1 MVYDPCP
8 EGFKLV
14 GGVCVPMTN
23 DALMRW
29 KSKSRKKGSL
39 PPDPDPPPIP
49 PPQPPP
55 PNPPNPDNGGG
66 GGGGS
71 KEFDLI
77 GANKRLTEEEV
88 LALGLSAGAS
98 TAGLYAA
105 YRIGK
110 AYIYQ
115 SSTGQVAI
123 ARDGT
128 ITTAEEGEFEM
139 TEQMSV
145 FSEDAITETSFLL
158 GRDEA
163 GNPVVR
169 TGSERTASEATGEGD
184 SLLADDTAPVPDAGG
199 EGGIEMQGGCN
210 TRGRRLLGGI
220 DVSCDQDEEKEG
232 DADGDG
238 DIDLDGDVDLDNP
251 DMEQAIEDALRD
263 NPELNEEQILAGL
276 SSGDLDA
283 IFVGGGETIA
293 ITGLALYITKLATD
307 EKTRQD
313 TIDAGD
319 DIGLDPNKDVDIDK
333 IPSDT
338 NKLIEDT
345 TGVDPY
351 EIIPNLPSNIA
362 DAAEATGDF
371 IVDAAETTGDAIVD
385 IGKDIGKAINPFN
398 W

>member
-1 MVYDPCP
+1 MPFDPCP
-8 EGFKLV
+8 EGFRLQ
-14 GGVCVPMTN
+14 GGVCVPMSN

-55 PNPPNPDNGGG
+55 PNPPNPDDGGG

-77 GANKRLTEEEV
+77 GGNKRLTEEEV

-98 TAGLYAA
+98 TVGLYSA

-128 ITTAEEGEFEM
+128 ITTAEEGEIEM

-199 EGGIEMQGGCN
+199 EGGIEMGSCS
-210 TRGRRLLGGI
+210 RGRRLLGGI

-238 DIDLDGDVDLDNP
+238 DIDLDGDALDNP
-251 DMEQAIEDALRD
+251 DMESAIEDALRD

-333 IPSDT
+333 LPSDT

-371 IVDAAETTGDAIVD
+371 IVDV
-385 IGKDIGKAINPFN
+385 GKDIGKALNPFN

>member
-1 MVYDPCP
+1 MPYDPCP
-8 EGFKLV
+8 EGFRLQ
-14 GGVCVPMTN
+14 GGVCVPMSN

-39 PPDPDPPPIP
+39 PPDPPIPPIP
-49 PPQPPP
+49 PIPPVPPVPPVPPP
-55 PNPPNPDNGGG
+55 DPDNGGG
-66 GGGGS
+66 GS
-71 KEFDLI
+71 KQFDLI
-77 GANKRLTEEEV
+77 GGNKRLTEEEV
-88 LALGLSAGAS
+88 GVLVASAGVTMS
-98 TAGLYAA
+98 AGLYRA
-105 YRIGK
+105 YKLGQVR
-110 AYIYQ
+110 IYQ
-115 SSTGQVAI
+115 SANGDVAVTQ
-123 ARDGT
+123 GNT
-128 ITTAEEGEFEM
+128 FTAQGGEIEM
-139 TEQMSV
+139 NILNDPDLQ
-145 FSEDAITETSFLL
+145 AETSWLL
-158 GRDEA
+158 GEDET

-169 TGSERTASEATGEGD
+169 GASELEGESD
-184 SLLADDTAPVPDAGG
+184 SLLEPDG
-199 EGGIEMQGGCN
+199 EGIEMQGGCN
-210 TRGRRLLGGI
+210 TRGRRLLGGV

-238 DIDLDGDVDLDNP
+238 DIDLDGDALDNP

-263 NPELNEEQILAGL
+263 NPELNEEQIIAGL

-333 IPSDT
+333 LPSDT
-338 NKLIEDT
+338 NKIVEDT
-345 TGVDPY
+345 TGIDPY
-351 EIIPNLPSNIA
+351 EIIPDAGKAIA

-371 IVDAAETTGDAIVD
+371 IVDV
-385 IGKDIGKAINPFN
+385 GKDIGKAINPFN